1 MEIQVLLF
9 WVLTPCDDVVKLTL
23 KTEEARSSDTLL
35 PHRKTWILWTLLA
48 GFLHVSDNFFFRADN
63 MHFRKFVT

>member
-1 MEIQVLLF
+1 VSGYQFLNKERLKVFTVMEIQVLLF

-35 PHRKTWILWTLLA
+35 PHRKT
-48 GFLHVSDNFFFRADN
+48 
-63 MHFRKFVT
+63 